1 MPTLGVA
8 MAAGRQVR
16 MLTSVADR
24 DRAIRILQASFV
36 EGRLAMDEFEQRV
49 GLAIVSRDF
58 RELLA
63 LTADLPTGPFD
74 RLPAHRVTPRPS
86 DRRQSRG
93 WFTRIAQGSLRAS
106 GAIARIKP
114 GPESP
119 AAGETEDG
127 RQAEARGVARGPDQ
141 PDLSA
146 ESDDP
151 TSSKMR
157 HSGGSGAVW
166 SSS

>member
-86 DRRQSRG
+86 ARRQSRG
-93 WFTRIAQGSLRAS
+93 WFTRLAQGSL
-106 GAIARIKP
+106 
-114 GPESP
+114 
-119 AAGETEDG
+119 
-127 RQAEARGVARGPDQ
+127 
-141 PDLSA
+141 
-146 ESDDP
+146 
-151 TSSKMR
+151 
-157 HSGGSGAVW
+157 
-166 SSS
+166 